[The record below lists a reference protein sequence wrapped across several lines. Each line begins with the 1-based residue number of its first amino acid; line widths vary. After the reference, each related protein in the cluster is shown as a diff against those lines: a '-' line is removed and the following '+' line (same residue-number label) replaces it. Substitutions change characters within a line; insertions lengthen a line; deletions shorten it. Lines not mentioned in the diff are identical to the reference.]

1 MKHIPKFLGI
11 LCAFCLM
18 IVFLTTSVEAVVY
31 WTPGYF
37 EKEYTKYQVAETVQM
52 EMDDLLE
59 VTDEMMDYLRG
70 DRADLHV
77 PTVVNGEPREFFNA
91 REIAHMEDVQGLFLA
106 GLALRNYCLIIAVF
120 CVLILCTRYRS
131 QVRTILPRTLCAG
144 TGLFF
149 ALTALLA
156 GIISTNFTKY
166 FVIFHKIFF
175 SNDLWLLDPRTDL
188 LINIVPEPFF
198 VDTAARIGITF
209 AAMIAVLFA
218 VCIFFLR
225 KENNEKKKNSEKKR
239 PDIKITGLILAF
251 FLFAGS
257 FPMEA
262 KADTAWPSGIYLD
275 SDAGIVMDAATGT
288 VLYGKNIHETYSPA
302 SITKVLTSLIVL
314 EHCSLDEV
322 VTFSQNAVYNVES
335 NSSSAGYDTGDT
347 ATVKDCLYALLLKS
361 ANESANALA
370 EHVAGTTEDFA
381 VLMNEKAK
389 ELGCQDS
396 HFANP
401 SGLNDENH
409 YVSAYDMALITRAA
423 FENETFEKI
432 VSTTYYEL
440 PPNKQNP
447 EGQGIS
453 PGNKLVKKNWP
464 EYYRPEVLGGKTGYT
479 SIALNTLVNG
489 AKKDDTMLI
498 TVILHSQGTQY
509 EDTHRLLDFG
519 FGNFQSVKISDY
531 DETFSSIGTDLTLA
545 GLTASGEPTLT
556 LNPDSRVI
564 LPKTADFSETTYSLD
579 YNLPENAPEGAIACV
594 NYQLGD
600 HFVGQAYLT
609 MARQQKE
616 NGETLPQELIEINPS
631 IISQEGNTVDSD
643 TEEELNHETA
653 GSLLDDSS
661 SAPEENDL
669 FHISFKLPSLFWKLL
684 FSVLLLGGGGSAAV
698 LSYKKRKKAEETA
711 MLERRRRRAERL
723 RETGVSEAE
732 FDLMMQSRRDS
743 RKKDL

>member
-1 MKHIPKFLGI
+1 MKQLPKALGV

-18 IVFLTTSVEAVVY
+18 IVFLITSIEAVVY

-37 EKEYTKYQVAETVQM
+37 EKEYEKYQIAETVQM

-70 DRADLHV
+70 DREDLHV
-77 PTVVNGEPREFFNA
+77 PTVVNGQPREFFNE
-91 REIAHMEDVQGLFLA
+91 REIAHMEDVRGLFLGA
-106 GLALRNYCLIIAVF
+106 LALRRICLGIAAASL
-120 CVLILCTRYRS
+120 LILFWRYRP
-131 QVRTILPRTLCAG
+131 QVRTLLPRTLCAG

-149 ALTALLA
+149 LITATLA

-175 SNDLWLLDPRTDL
+175 TNDLWILDPRTDL

-209 AAMIAVLFA
+209 MAMIAVLFA

-225 KENNEKKKNSEKKR
+225 KEKKSLDNGGSVSGKPSGHKVSQAKA
-239 PDIKITGLILAF
+239 TGLFLALILF
-251 FLFAGS
+251 TGS
-257 FPMEA
+257 VPMKVQA
-262 KADTAWPSGIYLD
+262 APSWPSNVYID
-275 SDAGIVMDAATGT
+275 ADAGIVMDAATGT
-288 VLYGKNIHETYSPA
+288 VLYGKNIHETYAPA
-302 SITKVLTSLIVL
+302 SITKVLTALIVL
-314 EHCSLDEV
+314 EQCSMDEV

-347 ATVKDCLYALLLKS
+347 ASVKDCLYALLLKS

-370 EHVAGTTEDFA
+370 EHVAGTTEEFA

-389 ELGCQDS
+389 SLGCQDS

-423 FENETFEKI
+423 FENETFAKI
-432 VSTTYYEL
+432 AATTYYEL

-453 PGNKLVKKNWP
+453 PGNKLIKKNWP
-464 EYYRPEVLGGKTGYT
+464 EYYRPDVLGGKTGYT

-489 AKKDDTMLI
+489 ARQGDTMLI
-498 TVILHSQGTQY
+498 TVVLHSQGTQY

-519 FGNFQSVKISDY
+519 FSNFQSLKISDC
-531 DETFSSIGTDLTLA
+531 DQTFSSLGTDLTLA
-545 GLTASGEPTLT
+545 GLTASGNPTLR
-556 LNPDSRVI
+556 LSPDSRII
-564 LPKTADFSETTYSLD
+564 LPKNADFTEAEITLEYELPANAPAQAIALVNYSLD
-579 YNLPENAPEGAIACV
+579 EHPAGS
-594 NYQLGD
+594 
-600 HFVGQAYLT
+600 AYLMLAEQSDT
-609 MARQQKE
+609 VK
-616 NGETLPQELIEINPS
+616 ETLPQELIEVNPS
-631 IISQEGNTVDSD
+631 VISSEDMEDSELTPANTDEVLSNPANDSK
-643 TEEELNHETA
+643 E
-653 GSLLDDSS
+653 
-661 SAPEENDL
+661 DL
-669 FHISFKLPSLFWKLL
+669 FHISFRLPSLFWKLL
-684 FSVLLLGGGGSAAV
+684 IAVLVIGGGTSTAV
-698 LSYKKRKKAEETA
+698 FSYKKQKKKEEAA

-723 RETGVSEAE
+723 RETGMSEAE
-732 FDLMMQSRRDS
+732 FDLMMQSRRD
-743 RKKDL
+743 RRR